1 MACAKGT
8 ERCHATIFSIPA
20 IPGIGREGLS
30 IQKEL
35 G

>member
-20 IPGIGREGLS
+20 IPKSGEG
-30 IQKEL
+30 
-35 G
+35 